1 MKIGDLQNDFA
12 KELVN
17 TSKDTVNDYIEIGLD
32 LITDDETLKEI
43 PIVKT
48 LMTFLNVGINI
59 KDRYFANKLLKFI
72 FELKNEQINEDKL
85 LEFKRKMEEESFKVK
100 TTERLM
106 IILDKLDEIN
116 MTIYISKLFK
126 GFIEKKIT
134 WIEFCNFSKYINLM
148 VTEDFELLKFLGT
161 KGADGEDISNSEKK
175 KLEGNAN
182 KLMNFNF
189 LKMRL
194 IVTTSVGTSPVT
206 SIHSLTDEGVKL
218 LSCLNEIC

>member
-1 MKIGDLQNDFA
+1 MKIEDLQNDFA
-12 KELVN
+12 TELVD
-17 TSKDTVNDYIEIGLD
+17 TIKDTVIDYMEIGLD
-32 LITDDETLKEI
+32 LITNNETLKEI

-48 LMTFLNVGINI
+48 LVAFFNVGINI

-72 FELKNEQINEDKL
+72 FELKNQQIDEDKL
-85 LEFKRKMEEESFKVK
+85 LEFKSRMEEESFKSK
-100 TTERLM
+100 ITERLM
-106 IILDKLDEIN
+106 IILDRLDEIN

-134 WIEFCNFSKYINLM
+134 WVDFCNFSKYINLM

-161 KGADGEDISNSEKK
+161 KGAAGEDISNSEKK

-194 IVTTSVGTSPVT
+194 IVPTTAGTSSVT
-206 SIHSLTDEGVKL
+206 SIHSLTDEGIKL
-218 LSCLNEIC
+218 LSCLMDK